1 MAMKLSYD
9 HRGTLPP
16 HIQRL
21 HQQLND
27 HLDKLGDTARA
38 AGPTAAAL
46 ESFDGYRLKIPFHF
60 VTLRGHNLQRVGHH
74 IHTTKVL
81 PPIDC
86 ETVRG
91 IRVTSPTRTL
101 IDLAATATAPQ
112 LTAALDGAL
121 RDLKTTEDFLH
132 RRVVDLR
139 GRGRYGIPLLLQ
151 VIEGLEVTRGA
162 HSWLE
167 REFLRLTEEAGLLRP
182 TPQQVLGKRDDK
194 LIRVDFHYPDTRLV
208 VEVLGYRYH
217 RTKLQ
222 MQVDAERTNRL
233 TLAGYLVLQFTY
245 DHVVKSPEWVVE
257 QVAEALFQLRR
268 AA

>member
-1 MAMKLSYD
+1 MAMKFSYD
-9 HRGTLPP
+9 HRRAMPP

-21 HQQLND
+21 HQK
-27 HLDKLGDTARA
+27 LDDELDRLGDTARA

-46 ESFDGYRLKIPFHF
+46 ESFDGYRLALPFHF
-60 VTLRGHNLQRVGHH
+60 LIPRGRNLQRVGHH
-74 IHTTKVL
+74 IHTTTVL

-86 ETVRG
+86 ETVYG
-91 IRVTSPTRTL
+91 LRVTAPTRTL

-132 RRVVDLR
+132 RRIVDLR
-139 GRGRYGIPLLLQ
+139 GSGRYGIPLLLQ
-151 VIEGLEVTRGA
+151 VIEGVEITRGA

-167 REFLRLTEEAGLLRP
+167 REFLRLTDEAGLLRP
-182 TPQQVLGKRDDK
+182 TPQQVLGKRDHK
-194 LIRVDFHYPDTRLV
+194 LIRVDFHYAETRLV
-208 VEVLGYRYH
+208 VEVLGYRHH

-222 MQVDAERTNRL
+222 MQIDTERTNRL

-245 DHVVKSPEWVVE
+245 DHVVATPEWVVD
-257 QVAEALFQLRR
+257 QVAEALFLLRR
-268 AA
+268 SA